1 MSNRITIIH
10 NKFQHCNTD
19 DRVSFTDVWKTH
31 WALGHPVQSANVSG
45 SHVSYDVNILP
56 VNGLIQVSER
66 HALTTLYFSFTLDAI
81 DVDTVI
87 IHNIIIVWVMLW
99 IVRINSAD
107 PMHLIFLIASITSFI
122 PSLIQLVK

>member
-1 MSNRITIIH
+1 M
-10 NKFQHCNTD
+10 
-19 DRVSFTDVWKTH
+19 WKTH
-31 WALGHPVQSANVSG
+31 WALGHPVQSA
-45 SHVSYDVNILP
+45 HVSYDVNILP

-87 IHNIIIVWVMLW
+87 IHNIIIVWAMLW

-107 PMHLIFLIASITSFI
+107 RMHLIFLIASITSFI
-122 PSLIQLVK
+122 PSLIQLAK